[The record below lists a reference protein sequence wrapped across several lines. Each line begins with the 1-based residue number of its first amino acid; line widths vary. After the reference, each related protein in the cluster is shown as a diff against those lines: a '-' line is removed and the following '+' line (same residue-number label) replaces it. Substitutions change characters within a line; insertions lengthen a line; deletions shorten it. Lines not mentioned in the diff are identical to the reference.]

1 MSSPP
6 PFMPPFSIGFANV
19 ITNSIKDLMN
29 PKMVEN
35 NEFVKELAN
44 VVGKTV
50 VKLLDEKDKA
60 KKKEEKFYSFLH
72 AYFKRFLDYILT
84 TLLF

>member
-1 MSSPP
+1 
-6 PFMPPFSIGFANV
+6 MPTTSG
-19 ITNSIKDLMN
+19 NSEIIDEKDTRIKDLIINSLKELMD

-35 NEFVKELAN
+35 NDFVKELAN

-60 KKKEEKFYSFLH
+60 KKEENFYEC
-72 AYFKRFLDYILT
+72 
-84 TLLF
+84 

>member
-1 MSSPP
+1 
-6 PFMPPFSIGFANV
+6 MPTTSENSENSEVIDERDTRIKDL
-19 ITNSIKDLMN
+19 ITNSIKELMN

-35 NEFVKELAN
+35 NDFVKELAN

-60 KKKEEKFYSFLH
+60 KKEENFYEC
-72 AYFKRFLDYILT
+72 
-84 TLLF
+84 